1 MKTHIHVISAIIT
14 ILVLISCGQQDTLS
28 RMNKEI
34 PIFEGAE
41 VLESYMPEKHTG
53 VIKMEIDMSK
63 SSQKE
68 VFDFYKDTMAN
79 KGWETKKFKD
89 YGKNG
94 SIMEM
99 VKDDTGTLSVMTI
112 MKKAEKTGKIPLTL
126 NLTINQNP
134 R

>member
-1 MKTHIHVISAIIT
+1 MKTHIHVSMTIIT
-14 ILVLISCGQQDTLS
+14 ILVLTSCGQQDTLS
-28 RMNKEI
+28 KMNKEI

-41 VLESYMPEKHTG
+41 VIESYMPEKKTG

-63 SSQKE
+63 SSQNE
-68 VFDFYKDTMAN
+68 IFDFYRDTMAN
-79 KGWETKKFKD
+79 KGWKTKKFKD

-112 MKKAEKTGKIPLTL
+112 MKKVEKTGKIPLTL
-126 NLTINQNP
+126 NLTINQ
-134 R
+134 

>member
-1 MKTHIHVISAIIT
+1 MKTHIHVSMAIIT
-14 ILVLISCGQQDTLS
+14 ILVLTSCGQQDTLS
-28 RMNKEI
+28 KMNKEI

-41 VLESYMPEKHTG
+41 VIESYMPEKKTG

-68 VFDFYKDTMAN
+68 IFDFYRDTMAN
-79 KGWETKKFKD
+79 KGWKSKKFKD

-126 NLTINQNP
+126 NLTVN
-134 R
+134 

>member
-1 MKTHIHVISAIIT
+1 MKTHIHVSVAVIT
-14 ILVLISCGQQDTLS
+14 ILVFLSCGQQDTLS
-28 RMNKEI
+28 KMNKEI

-41 VLESYMPEKHTG
+41 VIESYMPEKKTG

-63 SSQKE
+63 SSQNE
-68 VFDFYKDTMAN
+68 IFDFYRDTMAN
-79 KGWETKKFKD
+79 KGWKTKKFKD

-112 MKKAEKTGKIPLTL
+112 MKKVEKTGKIPLTL
-126 NLTINQNP
+126 NLTINQ
-134 R
+134 